1 MSETSKLGLPYLTA
15 SQSQK
20 HVTVNESL
28 SRLDG
33 LTQLRLESLTTT
45 TPPVAADEGLT
56 YGVPVGGVNEWQGQD
71 GNIAIYVNGG
81 WVFVTPTDGW
91 RAFVADQGGELI
103 YVDGAWEQGVIARSP
118 FGASM
123 RFEVLEFDQTI
134 TAGAS
139 VTAASLT
146 PSNSVVFGISGVVTS
161 DITGTL
167 TGWELGVSGATN
179 RYGSGLGMA
188 TGSYLMGL
196 TGQPQT
202 YYSGLQPVLTA
213 TGGDFAGGTV
223 RLAIHYMRLTIPT
236 V

>member
-1 MSETSKLGLPYLTA
+1 MSETSKLGLPYVQA

-33 LTQLRLESLTTT
+33 LTQMRLESLTTT
-45 TPPVAADEGLT
+45 TPPVSPEEGLS
-56 YGVPVGGVNEWQGQD
+56 YGVPLGGVNEWAGED
-71 GNIAIYVNGG
+71 GNVAIFANGG
-81 WVFVTPTDGW
+81 WVFVVPTDGW

-118 FGASM
+118 YGASM
-123 RFEVLEFDQTI
+123 RFEVLEFDQVLS
-134 TAGAS
+134 AGSS
-139 VTAASLT
+139 VTASSIT
-146 PSNSVVFGISGVVTS
+146 PANSVVFGISGVVVS

-167 TGWELGVSGATN
+167 TGWELGVAGSTD
-179 RYGSGLGMA
+179 RYGSGLGLLS
-188 TGSYLMGL
+188 GSYLMGL

-223 RLAIHYMRLTIPT
+223 RLSVHYMRLTIPS